1 MLKWLN
7 DTIMSYGAGETTA
20 QIASVIV
27 LVLIIFC
34 SALVSYFIAKN
45 IVLRVLR
52 AVISKS
58 KMKWGDILFAHR
70 VFEQLTLVVPALVVY
85 VMAPFFRDGQE
96 WLQRGASCLIVIGV
110 VNTANQLLN
119 SFDDIY
125 QKRETA
131 QTRPLKGYFQV
142 LKILAY
148 TVGLIIIISVLMN
161 RSPLL
166 LLGGIGAAS
175 AVLLLV
181 FQNTILGFVSSIQLT
196 ENDMVRLG
204 DWIEKPGQ
212 ADGQIIEISLHT
224 VKVKNWD
231 NTVTTLPTYSMVNE
245 PFKNWRYMQE
255 SGGRRLK
262 RAVNIDITSVRFCD
276 DEMLQRYR
284 QIPYVRDYIEWK
296 ASAPP
301 PHDESDIADLPGVLR
316 ADSLTNLGIFR
327 AYLQAYLKNHPDLRQ
342 DMAIMVRQLAPTEN
356 GVPIELYAFTGTTV
370 WDKYESIQADI
381 FDHVFAIVSA
391 FDLRI
396 KQNPGGNDLKALV
409 QSKPE
414 Q

>member
-85 VMAPFFRDGQE
+85 VMAPFFQDGQE

-148 TVGLIIIISVLMN
+148 MVGLIIIISVLMN

>member
-45 IVLRVLR
+45 IILRVLR

-85 VMAPFFRDGQE
+85 VMAPFFQDGQE

-148 TVGLIIIISVLMN
+148 MVGLIIIISVLMN

>member
-96 WLQRGASCLIVIGV
+96 LLQRGASCLIVIGV

-148 TVGLIIIISVLMN
+148 MVGLIIIISVLMN

>member
-1 MLKWLN
+1 
-7 DTIMSYGAGETTA
+7 
-20 QIASVIV
+20 
-27 LVLIIFC
+27 
-34 SALVSYFIAKN
+34 
-45 IVLRVLR
+45 
-52 AVISKS
+52 
-58 KMKWGDILFAHR
+58 
-70 VFEQLTLVVPALVVY
+70 
-85 VMAPFFRDGQE
+85 
-96 WLQRGASCLIVIGV
+96 
-110 VNTANQLLN
+110 
-119 SFDDIY
+119 
-125 QKRETA
+125 
-131 QTRPLKGYFQV
+131 
-142 LKILAY
+142 
-148 TVGLIIIISVLMN
+148 
-161 RSPLL
+161 
-166 LLGGIGAAS
+166 
-175 AVLLLV
+175 LV

-284 QIPYVRDYIEWK
+284 QIPYVRDYMEWK